1 MDNHFAPQFE
11 AGLLRVGPGGQ
22 GEETGRSAGRPVQAH
37 REGRMKVSVVV
48 AGLVWPVLA
57 FGQQLYTNADLAK
70 FDVPGAYTNDD
81 LRRLPPLAV
90 QSAPAVPTPPYAAP
104 APAEGASYQANY
116 DNLKLT
122 RMALAGELD
131 FELNRI
137 AFSEAAF
144 AGNTSEIE
152 PRLGYRSRVSSLVL
166 ELKKRVALLDQQ
178 MDDLAGLARRAGV
191 AIDPR

>member
-1 MDNHFAPQFE
+1 
-11 AGLLRVGPGGQ
+11 
-22 GEETGRSAGRPVQAH
+22 
-37 REGRMKVSVVV
+37 MKVSVVM

-70 FDVPGAYTNDD
+70 FDVPGASTNED

-90 QSAPAVPTPPYAAP
+90 QSAPAVPTSPYTAP
-104 APAEGASYQANY
+104 APAEGAWFQANY

-131 FELNRI
+131 FELQRI
-137 AFSEAAF
+137 AYSESAF
-144 AGNTSEIE
+144 AGDSNEIE
-152 PRLGYRSRVSSLVL
+152 PGLGYRSRVSALVL

-178 MDDLAGLARRAGV
+178 MGDLAGLARRAGG
-191 AIDPR
+191 ASDAR